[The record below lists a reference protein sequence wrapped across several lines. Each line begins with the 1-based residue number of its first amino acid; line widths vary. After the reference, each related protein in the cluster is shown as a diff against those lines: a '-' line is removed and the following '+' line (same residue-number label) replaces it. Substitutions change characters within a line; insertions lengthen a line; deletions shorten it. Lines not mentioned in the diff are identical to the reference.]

1 MNATKLLIATAAA
14 IAIAPFAAQAAPGDE
29 TSQVWLA
36 SIKSTKTVA
45 DVRAGLDMLPL
56 IGEQHPAEISAAEST
71 RSRAE
76 VKEELAQSGVASFSV
91 FYAGA

>member
-1 MNATKLLIATAAA
+1 MNAKKLLIATAAA
-14 IAIAPFAAQAAPGDE
+14 IAIAPFAAHAAPGDE
-29 TSQVWLA
+29 NSQAWLT

-45 DVRAGLDMLPL
+45 EVRAGLDTLPP
-56 IGEQHPAEISAAEST
+56 IGEQHPLDTMATEST

-76 VKEELAQSGVASFSV
+76 VKAELAQSGVASFSV